1 MIASLI
7 LLMLG
12 ECRKPYNLPA
22 IAGTNGYL
30 VVAGVINPGSD
41 STIIKLSRTVNI
53 SSKTTTKPV
62 LGATL
67 NVESD
72 QHTTY
77 PLTETGN
84 GFYSAPGLNLDKT
97 HTYRLNIK
105 TADNKQYQSGFEQVV
120 ITPPIDS
127 LGFNITTIPD
137 TGIQIYAN
145 AHNSNSAPR
154 YFRWDYNENWQFF
167 SKYISNYIS
176 NGSSMVQRT
185 PDQYVSTCF
194 SSDASADIVLGSTVK
209 LSQNVIYQNPL
220 IFISSKSEKIESKY
234 RVFVRQYALTSS
246 AFTFWTNLKK
256 NTEQLGSIFDAL
268 PSEIP
273 GNIHCITIPSEPVV
287 GYISVST
294 VQTKIMFINNRQLPS
309 WTPSYP
315 YACTLDSAGP
325 RPWLPLPTLILSPE
339 ALLGVDAIGPV
350 VNPIGYTYTER
361 DCADCSIR
369 GSLKPPPFWK

>member
-1 MIASLI
+1 M
-7 LLMLG
+7 LLGALAFLYIG
-12 ECRKPYNLPA
+12 CKKPYNLPV
-22 IAGTNGYL
+22 IASTGSYL
-30 VVAGVINPGSD
+30 VVEGVINPSAD

-72 QHTTY
+72 QHMFY

-84 GFYSAPGLNLDKT
+84 GFYSAPGLNLDNS

-105 TADNKQYQSGFEQVV
+105 TPDSKQYLSSYEQAV

-127 LGFNITTIPD
+127 LGFNIVTVPD

-145 AHNSNSAPR
+145 AHNSNSAVR

-167 SKYISNYIS
+167 SKYLSNYIS
-176 NGSSMVQRT
+176 NGSGMVPRT
-185 PDQYVSTCF
+185 PDQYVSSCF
-194 SSDASADIVLGSTVK
+194 SSDASSNIVLGSTAK
-209 LSQNVIYQNPL
+209 LSQNVLYQNPI
-220 IFISSKSEKIESKY
+220 IFISSKSEKIEAKY
-234 RVFVRQYALTSS
+234 RVFVRQYALTSA
-246 AFTFWTNLKK
+246 AFMFWSNLKK

-273 GNIHCITIPSEPVV
+273 GNIRCVTNPSEQVV
-287 GYISVST
+287 GYISVCT
-294 VQTKIMFINNRQLPS
+294 VQTKILFINNRQLPS
-309 WTPSYP
+309 WTPNYP
-315 YACTLDSAGP
+315 YACSLDSAGP
-325 RPWLPLPTLILSPE
+325 HPWLPLSVLILSPN

-350 VNPIGYTYTER
+350 TNPIGYTYTER
-361 DCADCSIR
+361 DCADCTIR
-369 GSLKPPPFWK
+369 GSKIPPPFWR